1 MSWLARSLANS
12 LRIDDDDDDTD
23 ANDEDEEN
31 DVASEYPND
40 SDPSPSS
47 TTKLSHQD
55 NNGGLESEEA
65 QSRGVKEDL
74 SELKLTLTRQ
84 LWGVASF
91 LAPPPPPSSSS
102 QSQPSSPSAHSD
114 LRRLRFDD
122 RAEISKKM
130 NADSFGSEMEPES
143 DLEERGFGGV
153 GITDEVLA
161 FARNIGMHPETWL
174 DFPIDEEEDLDDFD
188 MSKAQQEHVLAIQY
202 LAPRLA
208 ALRIELCPCH
218 MSESYFWK
226 VYFVLLHS
234 RLNKH
239 DADILS
245 TPQVVA
251 ARSMWMQELQKQTKE
266 ETGWFSR
273 STSYAKGRANAL
285 EEDFDPIPG
294 STFASKHTS
303 SSMATD
309 FETEKYP
316 VESTEL
322 QFIDK
327 SVIAEKT
334 VIKTGNK
341 DSPVGPSSKP
351 PVQNFEDDEDEWP
364 EEDSDFGAY
373 SGTAY
378 CMGNEDDISFSDL
391 EDVDDGRVPIKTKM
405 VVSKGFKKSP

>member
-31 DVASEYPND
+31 DVVSEYPND
-40 SDPSPSS
+40 SDPAPSS

-55 NNGGLESEEA
+55 NNDGVLESEEA

-74 SELKLTLTRQ
+74 SELKQTLTRQ

-91 LAPPPPPSSSS
+91 LAPPPPSSSS

-122 RAEISKKM
+122 SAEISTKV
-130 NADSFGSEMEPES
+130 NADSFGSEMESES

-239 DADILS
+239 DSDILS

-266 ETGWFSR
+266 EAGWFSR
-273 STSYAKGRANAL
+273 STFYSKDRANTL

-294 STFASKHTS
+294 RTFASKHTS

-341 DSPVGPSSKP
+341 DSLVGPSSKP
-351 PVQNFEDDEDEWP
+351 LVQNFEDDEDEWP
-364 EEDSDFGAY
+364 EEGSDFGGY

-391 EDVDDGRVPIKTKM
+391 EDVDDGHVPIKNKI